1 MLKKIPVSLLLL
13 TLAGGCAQDAKKAT
27 ASQAATIQWNA
38 ARAGVMA
45 NLGKDQYESGNFEKG
60 RQSVD
65 QAMRLDP
72 ENASIRV
79 LSARV
84 AIEQGQLE
92 LAEKELR
99 LARQFDP
106 KNADADYLSGV
117 VYQRWQKLD
126 DAYEFYSH
134 ASDKAPANISYLMAK
149 AEMLVAVDRAP
160 EALKLLQ
167 EKVVYFEH
175 SAAIRDAV
183 GQLLVGQR
191 KYAAGAEML
200 RQASVLTPD
209 DLTMKEHLGV
219 ALYYAREYEDAATVL
234 GRLVKEENYTRRSD
248 LHATLGESLC
258 ELGKYRESRE
268 SFEVATRLD
277 PGTAGLWL
285 GLGKSALQLG
295 DFRRAELALKK
306 AVALDPTASEANL
319 LMGYLRLRQGRL
331 PEALAA
337 FQKSGSAE
345 AVDTLS
351 LCMSGYV
358 LEKLG
363 RSDEAV
369 QYYGKALKRNPNDE
383 LATKLMAGL
392 QLNE

>member
-1 MLKKIPVSLLLL
+1 MLKKIPVALMLL
-13 TLAGGCAQDAKKAT
+13 TLASGCAQDAKKAT
-27 ASQAATIQWNA
+27 PNQAANRQWNA

-45 NLGKDQYESGNFEKG
+45 NLGKEQYESGNFDKA

-65 QAMRLDP
+65 QAMKLDS

-79 LSARV
+79 LSAKL

-99 LARQFDP
+99 IARQFDP

-134 ASDKAPANISYLMAK
+134 ASEKSPANISFLMAK
-149 AEMLVAVDRAP
+149 AEMLVSIDRAP

-183 GQLLVGQR
+183 GQLYVGQK

-209 DLTMKEHLGV
+209 DLIIKEHLGV
-219 ALYYAREYEDAATVL
+219 ALYYAKEYEDASLIL
-234 GRLVKEENYTRRSD
+234 GRLVKEEGFAKRSD
-248 LHATLGESLC
+248 LHATLAESLC
-258 ELGKYRESRE
+258 ELKKYREARE

-285 GLGKSALQLG
+285 GFGKCALQLG

-306 AVALDPTASEANL
+306 AVSLDPTAPEANL
-319 LMGYLRLRQGRL
+319 LMGYLRLRQDRL

-337 FQKSGSAE
+337 FQKAGSAE
-345 AVDTLS
+345 NVDTLS
-351 LCMSGYV
+351 LCMTGYV

-363 RSDEAV
+363 RSDEAI
-369 QYYGKALKRNPNDE
+369 QAYGKALKRNPNDE
-383 LATKLMAGL
+383 LATKLMAAL
-392 QLNE
+392 QPNE

>member
-1 MLKKIPVSLLLL
+1 MLKKIPIALILL
-13 TLAGGCAQDAKKAT
+13 TIANGCAQDAKRVT
-27 ASQAATIQWNA
+27 PNQAASRQWNA
-38 ARAGVMA
+38 ARGSVMA
-45 NLGKDQYESGNFEKG
+45 NLGKEQYESGNFEKA

-65 QAMRLDP
+65 QAMKLDP

-79 LSARV
+79 LSAKL

-106 KNADADYLSGV
+106 RNADADYLSGV
-117 VYQRWQKLD
+117 VFQRWLKLD

-134 ASDKAPANISYLMAK
+134 ASDKAPANISFLMAK

-183 GQLLVGQR
+183 GQLLVGQK
-191 KYAAGAEML
+191 KYVAGAEML

-209 DLTMKEHLGV
+209 DLTIKEHLGV
-219 ALYYAREYEDAATVL
+219 ALYYAKEYDDAALVL
-234 GRLVKEENYTRRSD
+234 GRLVKEDGYSRRSD
-248 LHATLGESLC
+248 LHATLGETYC
-258 ELGKYRESRE
+258 ELHKFREARD

-285 GLGKSALQLG
+285 GFGKAALQMT
-295 DFRRAELALKK
+295 DYRRAELALKK
-306 AVALDPTASEANL
+306 AISLDPTSSEANL
-319 LMGYLRLRQGRL
+319 LMGYLRLRQDRL
-331 PEALAA
+331 PEALTA
-337 FQKSGSAE
+337 FQKSGTAE
-345 AVDTLS
+345 AADTLS

-363 RSDEAV
+363 RSDEAI